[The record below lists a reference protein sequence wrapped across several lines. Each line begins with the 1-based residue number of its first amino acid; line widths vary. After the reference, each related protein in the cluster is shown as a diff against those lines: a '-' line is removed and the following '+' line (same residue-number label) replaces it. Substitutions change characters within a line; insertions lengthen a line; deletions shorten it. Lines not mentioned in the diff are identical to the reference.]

1 MSGYDTA
8 TWTCPKCDEVVE
20 SERVVDET
28 FITRVNAHKAEHF
41 KCAIEE
47 ANRTGAKRCKAR
59 CPSCRIWW
67 PDVRP
72 DE

>member
-1 MSGYDTA
+1 MIA
-8 TWTCPKCDEVVE
+8 TGRPHTFHVCGHGSPR
-20 SERVVDET
+20 ERCVLCTPD
-28 FITRVNAHKAEHF
+28 F